1 MTPKQALEVIVED
14 ALYNPEAAGIAL
26 QAISKMIPKQLAQTK
41 ETLRC
46 PSCKRHITNKNCIK
60 RQIKYCVNCGQAL
73 DWDDVKVKEEPYEVI
88 EATFTMELD
97 SVKIVKN

>member
-26 QAISKMIPKQLAQTK
+26 QAISKMIPKPLAQTK

-46 PSCKRHITNKNCIK
+46 PSCKRHITNRNCIK
-60 RQIKYCVNCGQAL
+60 QQIKYCVKCGQAL
-73 DWDDVKVKEEPYEVI
+73 DWDSVQMEGNESESEMK
-88 EATFTMELD
+88 TFTLTL
-97 SVKIVKN
+97 N

>member
-1 MTPKQALEVIVED
+1 MTPKQALKVIVED

-26 QAISKMIPKQLAQTK
+26 QAISKMIPKPLTQTK

-46 PSCKRHITNKNCIK
+46 PSCKRHITNRNCIK

-73 DWDDVKVKEEPYEVI
+73 DWDNVKVEEEPYEMI
-88 EATFTMELD
+88 ETTLTMELD
-97 SVKIVKN
+97 SVKIVKK